1 MKPSH
6 ITTPRQLSECTFTV
20 GDPQVARTEKLQ
32 REFNWSTY
40 IVLLIALISVACY
53 YGGVFK

>member
-6 ITTPRQLSECTFTV
+6 LSTPRQLSECTFTI
-20 GDPQVARTEKLQ
+20 GDREADLQ

-40 IVLLIALISVACY
+40 AVLLIALVSLAAYCA
-53 YGGVFK
+53 GVFK